1 MFQFAESGTVCRE
14 SNTDHDVCFLA
25 DFMLSEAEELA
36 EASLESVSGDGVAYS
51 FRGGDSNA
59 GREAIPTFFC
69 VYS

>member
-1 MFQFAESGTVCRE
+1 MFQFVESGTVCRG

-25 DFMLSEAEELA
+25 DFMLLEAEEHA

-51 FRGGDSNA
+51 LSGGDSNT
-59 GREAIPTFFC
+59 GGEAIPISLC

>member
-1 MFQFAESGTVCRE
+1 MFQFAESGTLCGE

-25 DFMLSEAEELA
+25 DFMLPESEELA

-51 FRGGDSNA
+51 LRGGDSNTS
-59 GREAIPTFFC
+59 REAIPFFIC